1 MFSYAAL
8 RGDCGRLCRR
18 KKIYKVIRYIT
29 IKERD
34 DAFDF
39 AFPVHRQQILDDR
52 FATNSVSQLYL
63 NFGSQLSL
71 LSQLSDV
78 KNICFLPCLF

>member
-1 MFSYAAL
+1 MQEE
-8 RGDCGRLCRR
+8 
-18 KKIYKVIRYIT
+18 KIYKVIHYMT

-39 AFPVHRQQILDDR
+39 TFPVHRQQILDDR
-52 FATNSVSQLYL
+52 FATNSVSQLHL

-78 KNICFLPCLF
+78 KNICFLPRLF

>member
-1 MFSYAAL
+1 MQEE
-8 RGDCGRLCRR
+8 
-18 KKIYKVIRYIT
+18 KIYKVIHYMT

-39 AFPVHRQQILDDR
+39 TFPVHRQQILDDR

-63 NFGSQLSL
+63 NFESQLSL

-78 KNICFLPCLF
+78 KNICFLPRLF

>member
-1 MFSYAAL
+1 MQEE
-8 RGDCGRLCRR
+8 
-18 KKIYKVIRYIT
+18 KIYKVIHYMT

-39 AFPVHRQQILDDR
+39 TFPVHRQQILDDR
-52 FATNSVSQLYL
+52 FATNSVSQLHL

>member
-8 RGDCGRLCRR
+8 HGDCGRLCRR
-18 KKIYKVIRYIT
+18 KKIYKVIRYMT

-39 AFPVHRQQILDDR
+39 TFPVHQQQILDDR
-52 FATNSVSQLYL
+52 LLLILLVS
-63 NFGSQLSL
+63 
-71 LSQLSDV
+71 
-78 KNICFLPCLF
+78 CT

>member
-1 MFSYAAL
+1 MQEE
-8 RGDCGRLCRR
+8 
-18 KKIYKVIRYIT
+18 KIYKVIHYMT

-39 AFPVHRQQILDDR
+39 TFPVHRQQILDDR

>member
-1 MFSYAAL
+1 MQEE
-8 RGDCGRLCRR
+8 
-18 KKIYKVIRYIT
+18 KIYKVIHYMT

-39 AFPVHRQQILDDR
+39 TFPVHRQQILDDR
-52 FATNSVSQLYL
+52 FATNSVSQLHL

-71 LSQLSDV
+71 LSQLSEV